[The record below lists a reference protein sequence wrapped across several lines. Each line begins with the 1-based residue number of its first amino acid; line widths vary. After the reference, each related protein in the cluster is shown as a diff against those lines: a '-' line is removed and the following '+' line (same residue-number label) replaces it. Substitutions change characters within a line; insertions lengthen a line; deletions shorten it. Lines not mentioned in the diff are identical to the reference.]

1 MKDAFSRFISKI
13 KVYWSIGPQP
23 WISVVNINEWAN
35 HQCNISPTHSH
46 MHTHTHTQAH
56 HAQLLLKT
64 SHLYTYPHPLPSGK
78 TTVNIQGIKCWV
90 IQLWVV
96 CWPSRPSH
104 CPPPPPQKKKKS
116 PQTVYTPHPVVLLIT
131 TSGMHLQPW
140 TFEVKCM
147 RMLWSFTLKKMS
159 PKVSVLAF
167 AGLMTF
173 NLFPVSLRSL
183 LCLWKWHIYSL
194 LLCEP
199 KKNSSNCRQKH
210 WIADNLK
217 KAMGKQALKTKIW
230 WVIVWQYEYVSM
242 VTGILKNEPAF
253 PMK

>member
-96 CWPSRPSH
+96 CWPSRPSP
-104 CPPPPPQKKKKS
+104 CPPPPPKKKKKS
-116 PQTVYTPHPVVLLIT
+116 SNSLHPTSSCTVNYYIWNASSTLNFWSKMYEDVMEFHTEENVPK
-131 TSGMHLQPW
+131 SGCSCICW
-140 TFEVKCM
+140 TDD
-147 RMLWSFTLKKMS
+147 L
-159 PKVSVLAF
+159 
-167 AGLMTF
+167 
-173 NLFPVSLRSL
+173 
-183 LCLWKWHIYSL
+183 
-194 LLCEP
+194 
-199 KKNSSNCRQKH
+199 
-210 WIADNLK
+210 
-217 KAMGKQALKTKIW
+217 
-230 WVIVWQYEYVSM
+230 
-242 VTGILKNEPAF
+242 
-253 PMK
+253 